1 MKITKTQLKNII
13 LEELKNMS
21 EADLHTDRMAGV
33 KRPWEGAHEGVR
45 QEVPGEPPAIGLGK
59 ARISKQALVQNLLDR
74 PQIKDAMATIQGALE
89 ATAPDQRAM
98 AIAALTS
105 GLSGEEGLQTRDVA
119 KTASAMRTVAKA
131 GEDQR
136 KAAAVPTAGAGE
148 DQRKAAAVPTAGE
161 DQRKAAAVPT
171 AGAKARERQ
180 RNRRPHG
187 QKMQFEEQ
195 KNKSKN
201 TKNTKKG
208 KKGKKKS

>member
-136 KAAAVPTAGAGE
+136 KAAAVPTAG
-148 DQRKAAAVPTAGE
+148 E